1 MLVDVVPR
9 RVPGERQHRVPGDA
23 QRVWG
28 VTIPD
33 KLSLKDN
40 KWLPKLTS
48 DTHEALL

>member
-1 MLVDVVPR
+1 MLVDVVPG

-33 KLSLKDN
+33 KLIKTKTLKEAILSQ
-40 KWLPKLTS
+40 KLLP
-48 DTHEALL
+48 